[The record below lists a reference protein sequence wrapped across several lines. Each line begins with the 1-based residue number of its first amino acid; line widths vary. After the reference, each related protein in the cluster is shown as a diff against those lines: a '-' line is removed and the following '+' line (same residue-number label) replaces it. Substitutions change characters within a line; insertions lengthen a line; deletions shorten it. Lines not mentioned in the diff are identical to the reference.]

1 VTVVAGSLSSTNT
14 WRDSLASTAS
24 DAEPDAAWDH
34 FVAEVDAASRALAAA
49 HVAQPGQGQ
58 SAAEGAGPMAS
69 KPSARTRFGVEV
81 HRAVRLA

>member
-1 VTVVAGSLSSTNT
+1 M
-14 WRDSLASTAS
+14 ASTAS
-24 DAEPDAAWDH
+24 DAERDPDVAWDH

-49 HVAQPGQGQ
+49 QVAQPGQGQ